1 MSSVDRP
8 SLGVALR
15 ILSGL
20 LFAGMLISVKAV
32 SEDVPLGEIVF
43 FRCTFALIPLVI
55 FLYLRGEFPGGLA
68 RKRPGCKVRFLRL
81 CLTR

>member
-43 FRCTFALIPLVI
+43 FRSAFALIPLVI
-55 FLYLRGEFPGGLA
+55 S
-68 RKRPGCKVRFLRL
+68 RL
-81 CLTR
+81 SPSAIQTAAMRS